1 MALTSVSA
9 TIGNMASFSLSQVM
23 LQLTNSWL
31 DVFGQTLRVAG
42 VKEENM
48 LRKKV
53 MKMHSTTKTILKMGK
68 EKAGEDIEKK
78 IETVSFFGIILMVVI
93 VMGVVRQLLLLMIV
107 KIVESVRT
115 LKTWIVLN
123 KVELTLAV
131 LLVMNVILLAERVLD
146 KK

>member
-1 MALTSVSA
+1 MSPTAIFYPDSGFGPSLFPLSALTSVSA

-48 LRKKV
+48 FRKKV

-78 IETVSFFGIILMVVI
+78 I
-93 VMGVVRQLLLLMIV
+93 
-107 KIVESVRT
+107 
-115 LKTWIVLN
+115 
-123 KVELTLAV
+123 
-131 LLVMNVILLAERVLD
+131 
-146 KK
+146 